1 MDKFNRILENFCS
14 NINNELNILAETA
27 DPTQSDII
35 DKMRLELSSHITEV
49 KCLVVDRVRLRQM
62 SINAE
67 NQLHTNNG
75 EIIVGIYGCVKKP
88 NTSSAVGAYM
98 VVWNLSHALNVCHEN
113 ILAIKTPNSSH
124 ILGLLALLNQMLI
137 LNISCI
143 QVITSP
149 ALKKMY
155 EQLPLWEARLWL
167 DDNQAPITNCELY
180 KMIQTIIK
188 EKKITIKFH
197 VPPIDPLLA
206 IYDINN
212 SFGEIANTNMRG
224 KLSYISARQ

>member
-1 MDKFNRILENFCS
+1 
-14 NINNELNILAETA
+14 
-27 DPTQSDII
+27 
-35 DKMRLELSSHITEV
+35 
-49 KCLVVDRVRLRQM
+49 
-62 SINAE
+62 
-67 NQLHTNNG
+67 
-75 EIIVGIYGCVKKP
+75 
-88 NTSSAVGAYM
+88 
-98 VVWNLSHALNVCHEN
+98 
-113 ILAIKTPNSSH
+113 
-124 ILGLLALLNQMLI
+124 
-137 LNISCI
+137 
-143 QVITSP
+143 
-149 ALKKMY
+149 MY